1 MMYVLDTNT
10 LIYFFKEM
18 GNISANMARISPQE
32 IGIPSIVVFELE
44 TGIAKSTSPQKR
56 AGQLAEIL
64 GTIRVLPFGLHEA
77 KVAGH
82 IRATLER
89 QGQPIGRR
97 PDVLIAATA
106 LAENATLITHNI
118 KELERVP
125 QLKVEDWF

>member
-32 IGIPSIVVFELE
+32 ISIPSIVVFELE
-44 TGIAKSTSPQKR
+44 TGIAKSISPQKR

-64 GTIRVLPFGLHEA
+64 GTIRVLPFGLYEA

-89 QGQPIGRR
+89 QGQPIGAY
-97 PDVLIAATA
+97 DVLIAATA

-118 KELERVP
+118 KEFERVP